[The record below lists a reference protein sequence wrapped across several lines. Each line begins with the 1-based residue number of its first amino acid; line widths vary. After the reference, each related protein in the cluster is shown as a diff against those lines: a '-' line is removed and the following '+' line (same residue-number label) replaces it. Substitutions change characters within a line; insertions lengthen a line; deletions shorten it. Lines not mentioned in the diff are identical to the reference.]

1 MIYLA
6 LGIFLCDLGSCSSSG
21 QPGIAWWDGLWD
33 DQHIVCYGQ
42 HREGT
47 EVTATLETAVVRGPG
62 NVSAAMW

>member
-1 MIYLA
+1 MAPEGSQA
-6 LGIFLCDLGSCSSSG
+6 L
-21 QPGIAWWDGLWD
+21 PGGLWD

-47 EVTATLETAVVRGPG
+47 EVTATLETAVVQGPG